1 VAKKR
6 DERDERDTTCEG
18 YVEGGEREA
27 AKYLVN
33 RPWEDEPPT
42 CEGYVSEEAV
52 RKYSSEALA
61 EQLKQLKAAEFDQQ
75 EEHRRRKRR
84 GRKA

>member
-6 DERDERDTTCEG
+6 TKEPPTCDG

-33 RPWEDEPPT
+33 PPPEDEEPEPPT
-42 CEGYVSEEAV
+42 CEGYVSEEAM
-52 RKYSSEALA
+52 RKYSAEALA

-75 EEHRRRKRR
+75 QRKRR
-84 GRKA
+84 RRPSR

>member
-1 VAKKR
+1 
-6 DERDERDTTCEG
+6 
-18 YVEGGEREA
+18 
-27 AKYLVN
+27 
-33 RPWEDEPPT
+33 
-42 CEGYVSEEAV
+42 VSEEAV